1 MSLRTSISPPAVAQ
15 DQLQDAPSRHHMWQ
29 RISPYIYVGPA
40 VIYLVIFM
48 IIQVVQGVQ
57 LSFTKT
63 PLVKPDGGTNV
74 GFDNY
79 SRLLGSSQFYNS
91 LGATLLYTAATVIF
105 AVAIG
110 AGSALLLN
118 RAFKG
123 RTLVRAII
131 TFPWAVP
138 TVATALI
145 FSWIFNRSDGVLNE
159 VVGVF
164 GVGQQ
169 GWLVDPKYGMAAVV
183 LTSVWKVMPLVML
196 VVLASLQSIP
206 AELYEAT
213 RMDGAGALETFKA
226 VTWPHIAP
234 TVRVVTLLMTIWSI
248 RRFEIIYLLTGG
260 GPVDSTNTLVVNV
273 YRQAFS
279 NQELGRAAAIGALGL
294 VLSLLVTVVYF
305 IIERRNAA
313 KEA

>member
-1 MSLRTSISPPAVAQ
+1 MTLRTAISPPQARENE
-15 DQLQDAPSRHHMWQ
+15 LQDAPSKHYKWRK
-29 RISPYIYVGPA
+29 IAPFIYIGPA
-40 VIYLVIFM
+40 VVYLLVFMVIP
-48 IIQVVQGVQ
+48 VVQGIQ

-63 PLVKPDGGTNV
+63 PLVKPDGGTAV
-74 GFDNY
+74 GLDNY
-79 SRLLGSSQFYNS
+79 SRLLSSSHFYNS
-91 LGATLLYTAATVIF
+91 LWATIVYTAATVIF
-105 AVAIG
+105 AVLIG
-110 AGSALLLN
+110 VGAALLLN

-123 RTLVRAII
+123 RTIARAII
-131 TFPWAVP
+131 TLPWAVP

-145 FSWIFNRSDGVLNE
+145 FSWIFNRSDGVLNQ

-164 GVGQQ
+164 GIGQQ

-183 LTSVWKVMPLVML
+183 LASVWKVMPLVML
-196 VVLASLQSIP
+196 VILASLQSIP
-206 AELYEAT
+206 GELYEAT
-213 RMDGAGALETFKA
+213 RVDGASGFDAFKA

-234 TVRVVTLLMTIWSI
+234 TVRVVALLMTIWSI

-279 NQELGRAAAIGALGL
+279 NQELGRAAAIGTLGL

-305 IIERRNAA
+305 MLERRNAA

>member
-1 MSLRTSISPPAVAQ
+1 MTLRTAVSPPRARES
-15 DQLQDAPSRHHMWQ
+15 QLQDAPSKHYKWRK
-29 RISPYIYVGPA
+29 IAPFIYIGPA
-40 VIYLVIFM
+40 VAYLLVFMVIP
-48 IIQVVQGVQ
+48 VVQGIQ

-63 PLVKPDGGTNV
+63 PLVKPDGGTAV
-74 GFDNY
+74 GLDNY
-79 SRLLGSSQFYNS
+79 TRLLSSSHFYNS
-91 LGATLLYTAATVIF
+91 LWATIVYTAATVIF
-105 AVAIG
+105 AVLIG
-110 AGSALLLN
+110 VGAALLLN

-123 RTLVRAII
+123 RTIARAII

-145 FSWIFNRSDGVLNE
+145 FSWIFNRSDGVLNQ

-164 GVGQQ
+164 GIGQQ

-183 LTSVWKVMPLVML
+183 LASVWKVMPLVML
-196 VVLASLQSIP
+196 VVLASLQSVP
-206 AELYEAT
+206 GELYEAT
-213 RMDGAGALETFKA
+213 RVDGASAFDAFKA

-234 TVRVVTLLMTIWSI
+234 TVRVVALLMTIWSI

-279 NQELGRAAAIGALGL
+279 NQELGRAAAIGTLGL
-294 VLSLLVTVVYF
+294 VLSLLITVLYF
-305 IIERRNAA
+305 MLERRSAA